1 MRKTSIAA
9 AAILL
14 MAPCAQGQQAERLG
28 VEVRPFVGAYVPFA
42 TFRRDF
48 KDATTLGVQGAYEWG
63 SYVHLVSTFAWTHGH
78 NKFVGLSKDN
88 TSILH
93 YDVGGEL
100 NAIVNVSDS
109 WMLRPFAG
117 LGGGA
122 RSYDY
127 GAAGVVTRSC
137 TTGYGSL
144 GTELQ
149 SGLIALRLEARHY
162 LACFESPIT
171 GTKKTRQDGL
181 FSLGLAY
188 HFR

>member
-1 MRKTSIAA
+1 MKKISIAA

-14 MAPCAQGQQAERLG
+14 MAPCAHGQQVERYGL
-28 VEVRPFVGAYVPFA
+28 EVRPFVGAYVPFA
-42 TFRRDF
+42 THRRDF
-48 KDATTLGVQGAYEWG
+48 KDASTLGAQAAYEWG

-78 NKFVGLSKDN
+78 NKFASLSQDN

-93 YDVGGEL
+93 YDLGGEF
-100 NAIVNVSDS
+100 NAILDMSDR
-109 WMLRPFAG
+109 WMLRPFVG
-117 LGGGA
+117 LGGGG

-127 GAAGVVTRSC
+127 SATGVETRSC

-162 LACFESPIT
+162 LTCFESPIT